1 MQSLNPF
8 EIRASLKLN
17 IINVIQGSEGLNPFE
32 IRASLKPLA
41 GKVVG
46 KRAAIPS

>member
-32 IRASLKPLA
+32 IRASLKPLLRIFKPLA
-41 GKVVG
+41 W
-46 KRAAIPS
+46 S

>member
-32 IRASLKPLA
+32 IRASLKR
-41 GKVVG
+41 GCYE
-46 KRAAIPS
+46 RADGRGPS